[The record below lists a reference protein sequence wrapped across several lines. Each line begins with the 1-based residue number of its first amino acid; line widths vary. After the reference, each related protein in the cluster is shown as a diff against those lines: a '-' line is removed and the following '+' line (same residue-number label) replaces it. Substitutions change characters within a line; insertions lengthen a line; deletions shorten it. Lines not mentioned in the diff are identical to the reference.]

1 MFSAKTSDKTMM
13 PAMPAASRSNGQT
26 AMPSL
31 ISQFLS
37 VTGDLAS
44 DGDVQVD
51 GVVDGNVKTA
61 SLTIGESGS
70 IKGAVSAE
78 NVRVAGTLDGQIRAR
93 TVTLTRTA
101 RVRGDIWHESLAIEA
116 GAQFEGTC
124 RRLDEAGARAE
135 PLPSLGRS
143 SEEGD
148 GAYARSAGAAL
159 SD

>member
-1 MFSAKTSDKTMM
+1 MFSAKTSDKPMM

-70 IKGAVSAE
+70 IKGAVTAE
-78 NVRVAGTLDGQIRAR
+78 NVQVAGTLDGQIRAR
-93 TVTLTRTA
+93 MVTLTRTA

-135 PLPSLGRS
+135 PLPSRGRS
-143 SEEGD
+143 NEEGD